1 VSLVRTAVSSAFSLG
16 ALALVGVAL
25 AGAAPPSER
34 AARGPWSPE
43 PTETTAETA
52 AGDTLRYQ
60 VRAGQPLLVA
70 LPSRAGGR
78 EAAYSVVSAPA
89 MSWLVDRSFF
99 WQTIPTER
107 GLMPVLFRQTAA
119 EADTLVLLVE
129 ITD

>member
-1 VSLVRTAVSSAFSLG
+1 MSLVRTAVF
-16 ALALVGVAL
+16 AL
-25 AGAAPPSER
+25 AGAALVGATPPAER
-34 AARGPWSPE
+34 ADGPASSPE
-43 PTETTAETA
+43 RTAVAAGGTA

-60 VRAGQPLLVA
+60 VRAGEPLLVA
-70 LPSRAGGR
+70 LPPRAGGR

-107 GLMPVLFRQTAA
+107 GVMPVLLRQTALS
-119 EADTLVLLVE
+119 ADTLVLLVE